1 MTIRV
6 ERILEVKIATPRL
19 VALLRFVSRR
29 RCGCLLSLGI
39 LLFSASAPA
48 QELKKIVVA
57 YVAPSEQMIL
67 PMLAQQT
74 GIFRKHG
81 LDAQTVLV
89 SGSPRVVQSLIAGN
103 FDYAMAGVTPIRRP
117 WRRSTITRQARTL
130 QPGDIADL
138 SFLLQIEK
146 SGFIRELYQATA
158 KP

>member
-1 MTIRV
+1 
-6 ERILEVKIATPRL
+6 
-19 VALLRFVSRR
+19 
-29 RCGCLLSLGI
+29 
-39 LLFSASAPA
+39 
-48 QELKKIVVA
+48 
-57 YVAPSEQMIL
+57 MIL

>member
-6 ERILEVKIATPRL
+6 ERILEVKIAKPRL
-19 VALLRFVSRR
+19 VALLRFVCRL
-29 RCGCLLSLGI
+29 RCGCILAIGI
-39 LLFSASAPA
+39 LLFSAPAPA

-89 SGSPRVVQSLIAGN
+89 SGSTRIVQSLIAGN
-103 FDYAMAGVTPIRRP
+103 FDYAMAGVTPIRRS

-130 QPGDIADL
+130 QPGDSPTLVFCFRSRKADYWGAL
-138 SFLLQIEK
+138 PSN
-146 SGFIRELYQATA
+146 G
-158 KP
+158 

>member
-29 RCGCLLSLGI
+29 RCGCLLSRGI

-57 YVAPSEQMIL
+57 YVAP
-67 PMLAQQT
+67 
-74 GIFRKHG
+74 
-81 LDAQTVLV
+81 
-89 SGSPRVVQSLIAGN
+89 IAGN
-103 FDYAMAGVTPIRRP
+103 FDYAMAGVTMRVLPL
-117 WRRSTITRQARTL
+117 TRTVWA
-130 QPGDIADL
+130 
-138 SFLLQIEK
+138 SEK
-146 SGFIRELYQATA
+146 SGFIWELYQTTA